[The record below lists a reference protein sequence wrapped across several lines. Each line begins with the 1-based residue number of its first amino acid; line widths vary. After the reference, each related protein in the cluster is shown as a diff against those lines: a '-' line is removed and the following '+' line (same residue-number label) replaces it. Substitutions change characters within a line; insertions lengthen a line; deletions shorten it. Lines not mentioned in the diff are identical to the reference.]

1 MTKHQATE
9 ALGQTGTRKASP
21 IELSPIVTG
30 RGYVAA
36 WSRWVWDDRAED
48 WDHRHVEA
56 STIAHVGLDACRAEV
71 VAILAVG
78 C

>member
-1 MTKHQATE
+1 MTDLE
-9 ALGQTGTRKASP
+9 AAKLLGTGSRKASP
-21 IELSPIVTG
+21 VQLEPVSTG

-56 STIAHVGLDACRAEV
+56 SSLAHQCLEACRAEV
-71 VAILAVG
+71 VAMLAG
-78 C
+78 GH